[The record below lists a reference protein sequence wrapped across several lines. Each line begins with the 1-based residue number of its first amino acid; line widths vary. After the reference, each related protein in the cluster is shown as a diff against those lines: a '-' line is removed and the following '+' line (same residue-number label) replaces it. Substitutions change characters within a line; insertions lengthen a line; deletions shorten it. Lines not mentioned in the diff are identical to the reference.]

1 MPSNAKQRARRRF
14 GSCVGLGSK
23 LLWWKNTM
31 LVQLR
36 LVRAIGK
43 HEVEYDEMDDIHN
56 DLMMRKKF

>member
-1 MPSNAKQRARRRF
+1 
-14 GSCVGLGSK
+14 
-23 LLWWKNTM
+23 M